1 MEFAPAEPLDRD
13 QCAAHRFV
21 VAQRIAFQKRFDLDR
36 ACVNDIRI
44 GYAVGLEC
52 AELICGDHVHH
63 WDDGNIRFPHLVG
76 GIKHRF
82 IGGDDD
88 AYIIST
94 ALDGI
99 KVINEIRVE
108 IPRAKQLPPQAFLSG
123 KMHSRPLM
131 PRTQF
136 SMIFYSLMSFSHS
149 ACSRAQ
155 STERWKPSSGDTCGF
170 HPSSLSALLMSAQV
184 SAISAIW
191 KGL

>member
-44 GYAVGLEC
+44 RYAVGLEC
-52 AELICGDHVHH
+52 AELICGDHLYYR
-63 WDDGNIRFPHLVG
+63 DDGNIRFPHLVG

-108 IPRAKQLPPQAFLSG
+108 IPRAKQLPPQQ
-123 KMHSRPLM
+123 
-131 PRTQF
+131 TQPF
-136 SMIFYSLMSFSHS
+136 RFGSQNIRGAIPFPVRLDRGQAEVDP
-149 ACSRAQ
+149 ACDAENAQ
-155 STERWKPSSGDTCGF
+155 SHDDHADQRFYQGKCTPD
-170 HPSSLSALLMSAQV
+170 L
-184 SAISAIW
+184 
-191 KGL
+191 